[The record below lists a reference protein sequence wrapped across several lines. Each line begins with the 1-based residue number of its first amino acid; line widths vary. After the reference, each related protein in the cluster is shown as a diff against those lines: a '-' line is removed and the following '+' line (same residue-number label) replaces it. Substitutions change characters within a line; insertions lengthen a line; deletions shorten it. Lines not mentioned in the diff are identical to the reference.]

1 MTSLFLAQNVQN
13 NKQMD
18 SIPPPPPTPTVLPA
32 RFELSA
38 DMKLKIWN
46 KCLRQIRWSKPKR
59 MVFLETTHTQFRI
72 TEQLKMN
79 KNTVFTVLS
88 ELLQHAIYIFI
99 QSFCL
104 AKKLHIENLLEDQ
117 IMFD

>member
-1 MTSLFLAQNVQN
+1 
-13 NKQMD
+13 
-18 SIPPPPPTPTVLPA
+18 
-32 RFELSA
+32 
-38 DMKLKIWN
+38 
-46 KCLRQIRWSKPKR
+46 
-59 MVFLETTHTQFRI
+59 
-72 TEQLKMN
+72 MN

-104 AKKLHIENLLEDQ
+104 AKKLHLENLLEDQ